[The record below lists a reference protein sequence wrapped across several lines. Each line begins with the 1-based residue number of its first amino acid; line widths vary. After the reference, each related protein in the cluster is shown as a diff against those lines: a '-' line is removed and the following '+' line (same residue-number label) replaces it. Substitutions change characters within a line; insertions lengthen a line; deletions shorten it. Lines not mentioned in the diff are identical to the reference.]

1 MNKTSV
7 MIVEDQSMPR
17 QLFEQFVNTSENY
30 KLALSLSNA
39 SFAIMYLQTYHVDL
53 ILMDVITSHGSNGLL
68 AAEDIKKHFPDI
80 KIIIVTSMPECSYLE
95 RAKEIGIEGFWYK
108 ETSKEPILNVMDRV
122 MNGEHVY
129 PKTSPLIKL
138 GLSNNREFT
147 RRELEILRLM
157 TGGYSNKEIAEKL
170 NISANVVR
178 NHIVEMMEKTGF
190 RSRTQLAVRARE
202 AGIVILDRNIEEI

>member
-53 ILMDVITSHGSNGLL
+53 ILMDVITSQGSNGLL

-95 RAKEIGIEGFWYK
+95 
-108 ETSKEPILNVMDRV
+108 SKRDWNRRFLVQRDQQRT
-122 MNGEHVY
+122 Y
-129 PKTSPLIKL
+129 PQRHGPRHERRTR
-138 GLSNNREFT
+138 LS
-147 RRELEILRLM
+147 
-157 TGGYSNKEIAEKL
+157 
-170 NISANVVR
+170 
-178 NHIVEMMEKTGF
+178 
-190 RSRTQLAVRARE
+190 
-202 AGIVILDRNIEEI
+202 